1 MILRIFNA
9 KLAHNSR
16 VIVFQHRVD
25 TLLAIHTTLRIFLP
39 LTKAFWDLYATFPT
53 TFFRLLANALGR
65 ALCRVLFSDALILKA
80 TIFVESL
87 LHFFLSVKRKLYY
100 KSA

>member
-1 MILRIFNA
+1 MPSLHITLESLFFNIELIA
-9 KLAHNSR
+9 
-16 VIVFQHRVD
+16 
-25 TLLAIHTTLRIFLP
+25 LLAIHTTLRIFLP